1 MKLIVGLGN
10 PGEKYQKT
18 RHNIGFVVIDK
29 LVENLN
35 FATADFKDSK
45 QAKANYLKVNYNN
58 QDIEFLKPMDFMNN
72 SGFSVAYA
80 IKNHDLNPKQDLIV
94 IHDDKDIPLG
104 DIKIQ
109 KDKSDA
115 GHNGIKS
122 IINHLKTQNFTRVRI
137 GVAPE
142 NPKKIGDTANF
153 VLKKFGL
160 FEKKKINTAVEKAVA
175 EIIKLI

>member
-18 RHNIGFVVIDK
+18 RHNVGFMVIDK
-29 LVENLN
+29 LAENLN
-35 FATADFKDSK
+35 FATTDFTDSK
-45 QAKANYLKVNYNN
+45 HAKAKYLKNIYNGHN
-58 QDIEFLKPMDFMNN
+58 LELLKPMDFMNN

-80 IKNHDLNPKQDLIV
+80 IKNNNLNPEQDLIV

-109 KDKSDA
+109 RDKSDA
-115 GHNGIKS
+115 GHNGVKS
-122 IINHLKTQNFTRVRI
+122 IINHLKTQNFIRVRM
-137 GVAPE
+137 GVAPTD
-142 NPKKIGDTANF
+142 PKKIGDTANF

-160 FEKKKINTAVEKAVA
+160 FEKKKINLAIEKAVA